1 MLKSFVIAGVAVA
14 GLLLGGVH
22 LSPADAK
29 SCVNKAGQGTNT
41 TEDGAK
47 FQAWEAVLQAT
58 DWGAWA
64 TWMGANGKVG
74 TAPGYAVSKV
84 SFRCKAGGIGRECVG
99 QATLCK

>member
-1 MLKSFVIAGVAVA
+1 MLRSFAVAAIAAAGV
-14 GLLLGGVH
+14 LLGAH

-29 SCVNKAGQGTNT
+29 TCINKAGQGTNS

-64 TWMGANGKVG
+64 TWMGSNGKVG
-74 TAPGYAVSKV
+74 TAPGYSVSKV
-84 SFRCKAGGIGRECVG
+84 SFRCKAGGIGQECIG

>member
-1 MLKSFVIAGVAVA
+1 MLRSFVVAGVAAASV
-14 GLLLGGVH
+14 LLGSAH

-29 SCVNKAGQGTNT
+29 SCVNKAGQGTNST
-41 TEDGAK
+41 QDGAK

-64 TWMGANGKVG
+64 TWMNSGAKVG
-74 TAPGYAVSKV
+74 TAPGYTVSKV
-84 SFRCKAGGIGRECVG
+84 SFRCKAGGIGQECVG